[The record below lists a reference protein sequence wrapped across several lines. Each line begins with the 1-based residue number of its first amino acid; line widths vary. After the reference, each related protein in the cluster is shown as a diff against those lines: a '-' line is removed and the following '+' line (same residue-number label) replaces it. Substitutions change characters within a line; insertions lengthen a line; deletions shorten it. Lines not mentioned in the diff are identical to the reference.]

1 MKSLLGSKKL
11 LFVALVGLVILWSTE
26 FLYAERISNRE
37 SHIEAF
43 LSEGKCSWIATY
55 PIDGKVMFFV
65 FTKKGFYCVG
75 EGSDWR
81 KSCGEY
87 WVFSSEDGGYYLQLK
102 EESGKLLKMTLE
114 IKENYLI
121 RINGRELK
129 RQFLP

>member
-1 MKSLLGSKKL
+1 MKSLLGKL
-11 LFVALVGLVILWSTE
+11 GVILIALGLVILWSTE
-26 FLYAERISNRE
+26 FLYAERITNRE

-43 LSEGKCSWIATY
+43 LSEGKCSWISTY

-65 FTKKGFYCVG
+65 FTKKGFYCIG

-87 WVFSSEDGGYYLQLK
+87 WVFSSDGGYYLQLK

-114 IKENYLI
+114 IKESYLI